1 MTTAS
6 SEERAINARLNG
18 ILRTPFINLKDENLS
33 NFELLALIQMV
44 ENSVDRINPRIIA
57 HAEALATF
65 EKGKMELLA
74 LKEKAN
80 TLLRNNPK
88 TPRVIRSKQRVF
100 FP

>member
-6 SEERAINARLNG
+6 PEERKINAKLARF
-18 ILRTPFINLKDENLS
+18 LRIPFINLRNENLS

-44 ENSVDRINPRIIA
+44 DNSVDRINPRIIA

-74 LKEKAN
+74 LREKAN
-80 TLLRNNPK
+80 TIIRNNPK